1 MKKVIALIMSIF
13 MLCSVSVQAYDVECY
28 DTTKRSIGEAA
39 DASGMSYEEYQKYMF
54 INEDIP
60 SWETERAAELK
71 SSVMPVINALGVTVD
86 EFKAMFGLAI
96 DITDTTT
103 MCEVYDNMSLETYWG
118 TEYDAMV
125 EHYGIADTVTPETP
139 YGSIRLETEKKDMES
154 VERVTFSDVGYK
166 HWAHYY
172 IDEMMKSEI
181 IDGYDDGT
189 YLPEET
195 VTRAEFAKMLAV
207 ITGAES
213 DGENKYTDVEEGI
226 WYLPYVNAVSDYI
239 DAENGKFS
247 PESPATREV
256 VATAITKC
264 LGYSLDAS
272 SDLLNEKFTDAD
284 TVSEN
289 NAVYVAGAVANGVID
304 GFDDGTIRGKDSLT
318 RAQAATV
325 LYRAFYEQ
333 MQVPEAYSYVVAKT
347 GDVELT
353 LGDVLYTVNFD
364 ENADLTDQKVL
375 NEQLV
380 KATTTTIKLYRGM
393 DIAKKEGITLTDSDI
408 RECLSYRSQYS
419 MGISYRK
426 YCNYLKTYGTSIE
439 YINKYI
445 DMLIHTQKLIDIYG
459 EEELSK
465 MIETV
470 DVEVYE
476 DVLSKISLSDIAM
489 G

>member
-1 MKKVIALIMSIF
+1 
-13 MLCSVSVQAYDVECY
+13 
-28 DTTKRSIGEAA
+28 
-39 DASGMSYEEYQKYMF
+39 
-54 INEDIP
+54 
-60 SWETERAAELK
+60 
-71 SSVMPVINALGVTVD
+71 
-86 EFKAMFGLAI
+86 
-96 DITDTTT
+96 
-103 MCEVYDNMSLETYWG
+103 
-118 TEYDAMV
+118 
-125 EHYGIADTVTPETP
+125 
-139 YGSIRLETEKKDMES
+139 
-154 VERVTFSDVGYK
+154 
-166 HWAHYY
+166 
-172 IDEMMKSEI
+172 
-181 IDGYDDGT
+181 
-189 YLPEET
+189 
-195 VTRAEFAKMLAV
+195 
-207 ITGAES
+207 
-213 DGENKYTDVEEGI
+213 
-226 WYLPYVNAVSDYI
+226 
-239 DAENGKFS
+239 
-247 PESPATREV
+247 
-256 VATAITKC
+256 
-264 LGYSLDAS
+264 
-272 SDLLNEKFTDAD
+272 
-284 TVSEN
+284 
-289 NAVYVAGAVANGVID
+289 
-304 GFDDGTIRGKDSLT
+304 
-318 RAQAATV
+318 
-325 LYRAFYEQ
+325 